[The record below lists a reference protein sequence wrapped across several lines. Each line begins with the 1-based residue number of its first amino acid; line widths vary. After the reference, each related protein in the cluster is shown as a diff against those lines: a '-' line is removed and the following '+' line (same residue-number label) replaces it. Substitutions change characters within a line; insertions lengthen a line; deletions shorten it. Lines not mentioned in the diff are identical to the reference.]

1 MVPFAILSL
10 IVDDTNVIDIGVPVL
25 LKPYLVGDLSRFQR
39 SAGRYKHTGYWCTNF
54 TEAVS
59 R

>member
-10 IVDDTNVIDIGVPVL
+10 IVDGTNVLDIGIPVL

-39 SAGRYKHTGYWCTNF
+39 YVG
-54 TEAVS
+54 
-59 R
+59 